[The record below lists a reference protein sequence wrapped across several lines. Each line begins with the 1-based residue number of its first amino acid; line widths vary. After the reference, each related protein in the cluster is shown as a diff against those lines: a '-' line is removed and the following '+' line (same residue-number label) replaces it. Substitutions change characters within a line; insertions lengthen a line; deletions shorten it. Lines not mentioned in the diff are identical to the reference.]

1 MAALPRLMGASRK
14 AAKPA
19 AGRVKRRTRPIP
31 ATIAVSDEERR
42 RLIEDVAY
50 FHAARHRHVEPGQC
64 REQDRC
70 EAEAEIKTILERCRT
85 R

>member
-1 MAALPRLMGASRK
+1 MAALCK
-14 AAKPA
+14 APKPA

-31 ATIAVSDEERR
+31 AAIAVSDEERR

-50 FHAARHRHVEPGQC
+50 FHAARHRRVEAGQC

-70 EAEAEIKTILERCRT
+70 EAEAEIRTVLERCRT